1 MFNLKREGMAEK
13 ELKSIIIIK
22 KDREKKKEKKWKRK
36 VGESR
41 SWRKTEQPNTLYY
54 TRGKR
59 LTQDNNPMVR
69 GNTCFNFFQTCFNAN
84 FTITVC

>member
-41 SWRKTEQPNTLYY
+41 SLEKNRTTQHIILY
-54 TRGKR
+54 TRQKANSRQQSYGQRKY
-59 LTQDNNPMVR
+59 L
-69 GNTCFNFFQTCFNAN
+69 FQLLSNML
-84 FTITVC
+84 